1 MYHTISYH
9 SYNAVSYC
17 VVSYCIIL
25 QYGVVLYCNVP
36 YCIVLYCTDFVLY
49 HCIVSYPALAY
60 CTISYCTVSYHI
72 VLCHIISY
80 RIIYFIRI
88 CYCLWLFFLTP
99 TLVTNLDKRGL
110 MYMETSALDSTNVEA
125 AFNEILT
132 GSSVSASPTFLSS
145 SELFNLPAHVSQFSP
160 AIQRKVASREVTRG
174 SISAVTLSDTIGPTS
189 ESQEKGRGCCKSS

>member
-1 MYHTISYH
+1 M
-9 SYNAVSYC
+9 
-17 VVSYCIIL
+17 VSYCIVM
-25 QYGVVLYCNVP
+25 YH
-36 YCIVLYCTDFVLY
+36 IVLYCTA
-49 HCIVSYPALAY
+49 S
-60 CTISYCTVSYHI
+60 ISYCIIVLYRIRCYRIVPYHI
-72 VLCHIISY
+72 VLCHIVSHHIFY
-80 RIIYFIRI
+80 KNMLLFVIILPYSHP
-88 CYCLWLFFLTP
+88 L
-99 TLVTNLDKRGL
+99 TNLDKRGL

-145 SELFNLPAHVSQFSP
+145 PELFHLPAHASQFSP